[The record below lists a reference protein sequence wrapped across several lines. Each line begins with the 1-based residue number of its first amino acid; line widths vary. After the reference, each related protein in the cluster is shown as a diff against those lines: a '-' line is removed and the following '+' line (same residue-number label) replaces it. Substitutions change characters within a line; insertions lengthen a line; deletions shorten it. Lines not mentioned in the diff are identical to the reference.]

1 MTLEIQYC
9 RLTAAPPP
17 FTAPSNGDALVALPP
32 TYYQRPASVQP
43 ITTQRPA
50 SVQPS
55 SQRPARTSPRAM
67 QHSQPTLSTN
77 HLVAEVRANH
87 HLVAE
92 AMLSA
97 KHPHMT
103 TNHLV
108 AEVRANHHLV
118 AEAMLSAKHPHMSHE
133 AGLPCTPRLRS
144 PRSIIAGDRNR
155 SLSSP
160 YPKDAIT
167 GERYKERCDLHP
179 ASLLPLAQ
187 SLPPCA
193 WQQPLP
199 ARHEGP
205 EGQRQGLELPPPPEA
220 CEFKPNA
227 DVLKQLELPDVAVA
241 LQQAGLTEQLLTA
254 AGLSSEMVR

>member
-97 KHPHMT
+97 KH
-103 TNHLV
+103 V
-108 AEVRANHHLV
+108 Y
-118 AEAMLSAKHPHMSHE
+118 E

-144 PRSIIAGDRNR
+144 PRSIIASDRNR

>member
-1 MTLEIQYC
+1 VTLEIQYC

-17 FTAPSNGDALVALPP
+17 STAHAVALPP
-32 TYYQRPASVQP
+32 TSSHQRPASVQP

-55 SQRPARTSPRAM
+55 SQRPARSSPRAM
-67 QHSQPTLSTN
+67 QHSQPMLS
-77 HLVAEVRANH
+77 AN
-87 HLVAE
+87 LVAE
-92 AMLSA
+92 ARA
-97 KHPHMT
+97 
-103 TNHLV
+103 TN
-108 AEVRANHHLV
+108 HLV
-118 AEAMLSAKHPHMSHE
+118 AEAMLSAKHPHMSSHE
-133 AGLPCTPRLRS
+133 AGLPCTPRLKS
-144 PRSIIAGDRNR
+144 PRGIIAGDRNR

-160 YPKDAIT
+160 DTIT
-167 GERYKERCDLHP
+167 GERYMEICDLHT
-179 ASLLPLAQ
+179 ASGLPRVSQ

-205 EGQRQGLELPPPPEA
+205 EGQRQGLELPPSPEA

>member
-9 RLTAAPPP
+9 RLAAAPPP
-17 FTAPSNGDALVALPP
+17 STAPSHPLVALPP
-32 TYYQRPASVQP
+32 TSLR
-43 ITTQRPA
+43 QRPA

-55 SQRPARTSPRAM
+55 SQRPIRSSPRAM
-67 QHSQPTLSTN
+67 QHSQPMLS
-77 HLVAEVRANH
+77 AN
-87 HLVAE
+87 LVAE
-92 AMLSA
+92 ARA
-97 KHPHMT
+97 
-103 TNHLV
+103 TN
-108 AEVRANHHLV
+108 HLV
-118 AEAMLSAKHPHMSHE
+118 AEAMLSAKHPHMSSHE
-133 AGLPCTPRLRS
+133 AGLPCTPRLKS
-144 PRSIIAGDRNR
+144 PRGIIAGDRNR

-160 YPKDAIT
+160 YPKDTIT

-199 ARHEGP
+199 ARHEGT
-205 EGQRQGLELPPPPEA
+205 EGQRQGLELQPPPEA
-220 CEFKPNA
+220 CEFKPDA

-254 AGLSSEMVR
+254 AGLSSKMVR

>member
-1 MTLEIQYC
+1 MHTTRRCPPVTLEIQYC

-67 QHSQPTLSTN
+67 QHSQPTLS
-77 HLVAEVRANH
+77 
-87 HLVAE
+87 
-92 AMLSA
+92 
-97 KHPHMT
+97 

-205 EGQRQGLELPPPPEA
+205 EGQRQGLELPSSPEA

>member
-17 FTAPSNGDALVALPP
+17 STAHAVALPP
-32 TYYQRPASVQP
+32 TSSHQRPASVQP

-97 KHPHMT
+97 KHPHM
-103 TNHLV
+103 
-108 AEVRANHHLV
+108 
-118 AEAMLSAKHPHMSHE
+118 SCHE
-133 AGLPCTPRLRS
+133 AAASWLPCTPRLRS
-144 PRSIIAGDRNR
+144 PRGIIAGDRNR

-160 YPKDAIT
+160 YPKDTIT

-199 ARHEGP
+199 ARHEGT
-205 EGQRQGLELPPPPEA
+205 EGQRQGLELQPPPEA
-220 CEFKPNA
+220 CEFKPDA

>member
-97 KHPHMT
+97 KH
-103 TNHLV
+103 V
-108 AEVRANHHLV
+108 Y
-118 AEAMLSAKHPHMSHE
+118 E